1 MFHLF
6 CNIEVGTFVPN
17 KIQPHLVPKLSPM
30 ELPVPFKF
38 AFDGS
43 IFFFFF
49 LKRKKEKKEK
59 NKENRMTGKGK
70 SFFRF

>member
-70 SFFRF
+70 SFF